1 MDFYNWLMRFKDVSL
16 PVGDVAREIRSDR
29 SFPKGNLD
37 WKHLKEYLESIGFS
51 DSKLE
56 IVKNVFNYYLAEKS
70 R

>member
-29 SFPKGNLD
+29 SF
-37 WKHLKEYLESIGFS
+37 LKSIGFS

>member
-16 PVGDVAREIRSDR
+16 PIGDVARKIRSDR

-37 WKHLKEYLESIGFS
+37 WKALKKYLKSIDFS
-51 DSKLE
+51 NSELE
-56 IVKNVFNYYLAEKS
+56 IVKNIFNYYLAEKS

>member
-37 WKHLKEYLESIGFS
+37 WETLEKYIKSVNPQNPE
-51 DSKLE
+51 LE
-56 IVKNVFNYYLAEKS
+56 IVRNAFNYYLAEKS

>member
-16 PVGDVAREIRSDR
+16 PVGDVAREIRFDR
-29 SFPKGNLD
+29 LFPKGNLD
-37 WKHLKEYLESIGFS
+37 WKHLKEYLKSIGFS

>member
-37 WKHLKEYLESIGFS
+37 WKALKKYLKSIGFS

>member
-16 PVGDVAREIRSDR
+16 PIGDLARDAKSDR

-37 WKHLKEYLESIGFS
+37 WKTLRKHIKSVNPQNLE
-51 DSKLE
+51 LQ
-56 IVKNVFNYYLAEKS
+56 IVRNAFNYYLAEKS